1 MIQTPLIAPAQ
12 YQPTKLKTLPLREQ
26 PAYRVSANVAA
37 CNLAELLAAVVG
49 GTRQI
54 EAAEGL
60 LAHFNGE
67 PSSNSGQVLKRL
79 FHASVSELAS
89 VRGIGHQTAV
99 RIKAAL
105 SLGLK
110 LNEPLEEQTT
120 INSPGDAAGLVLH
133 EMSLLEQ
140 ERLRV
145 MLLDTRNHVLDIVE
159 VYHGSVNM
167 SQVRIAEVFRPA
179 VQRNATA
186 MIALHNHPSGDP
198 TPSPDDAAVTRA
210 MVQAGKLLDLEL
222 LDHLIIGG
230 NRFVSLK
237 ERGLGFS

>member
-1 MIQTPLIAPAQ
+1 MTQIPLISAPQ
-12 YQPTKLKTLPLREQ
+12 YKPTKLKTLPLREQ

-37 CNLAELLAAVVG
+37 CSLAELLAAVVG
-49 GTRQI
+49 GTKQI
-54 EAAEGL
+54 EVAEGL
-60 LAHFNGE
+60 LAHFNGD
-67 PSSNSGQVLKRL
+67 PSTSSGQVLKRL
-79 FHASVSELAS
+79 YHAPVSETAS
-89 VRGIGHQTAV
+89 VRGVGQQTAV

-110 LNEPLEEQTT
+110 LNEPVEERAT
-120 INSPGDAAGLVLH
+120 INSPSDAAALVQH

-140 ERLRV
+140 EYLRV
-145 MLLDTRNHVLDIVE
+145 ILLDTRNHVLDIVE

-179 VQRNATA
+179 VQRMATA
-186 MIALHNHPSGDP
+186 IIALHNHPSSDP
-198 TPSPDDAAVTRA
+198 TPSPDDVAITRA

-222 LDHLIIGG
+222 IDHLIIGG

-237 ERGLGFS
+237 ERGLGFN